1 MGHSFENPPL
11 AGLLVAWAA
20 TVRWFDKSASGG
32 QRCAPPNLK
41 DKPRLCVPRRSFVFF
56 SRPAMRRYLLPLL
69 FFAITSPAVAATLY
83 WDGSAGTS
91 WADLENWTTALSGGS
106 TPAAVPVA
114 EDTVIFNADG
124 FASAISTLGGAQA
137 VTGMTFNGNASGG
150 TTLGTL
156 NDHALTLGTGGLSL
170 QSGAGPVLLNS
181 SVIIGAVQA
190 WNNQSASALTVAGNV
205 ALNNNLTLS
214 GTGPVAI
221 TGPITTTGNRTLTVN
236 STGATSIGSVINPG
250 TFVFSIAA
258 GSSLDVNGVVSGSNV
273 EKFGAGTVV
282 FNGSNTHTGNL
293 RIRDGMIVLN
303 QLYTSSVQLIF
314 GAASGGNGA
323 DGFGTLTLARSEAAA
338 VALNLT
344 GAVYV
349 HNTSDGAHITS
360 TGSGAFAPVV
370 NLNGDRV
377 FMIRDVVPEADL
389 RVSVGLANGST
400 TGHVTKRS
408 LGVMLMEGE
417 NTYTGTTNV
426 DRGRL
431 ILDYQLNNGDNKL
444 SNSAATNLRGGW
456 LELRGNNSAASTET
470 ISSLVVG
477 VGSNKLAFVSNGGQ
491 ELTLNLTG
499 NLTRSANT
507 AAVVVGAN
515 HNNSGIL
522 NVTSNAGLLTH
533 LVVNGA
539 APANNAAGFIGGWL
553 IFNGERWGARSGNE
567 ITVFTGGVIQNDKRL
582 WTTTDSIIVDGP
594 TTGVLAT
601 PEVTSLI
608 FDNPTGGTLAL
619 NNNASV
625 LTLSQSALLVSSDTT
640 SDVTISGGQLMTKN
654 SVFDAKNELI
664 ITNLSTAKLTL
675 SANLGS
681 SNTYLSSTQNI
692 TFAGPGLIELTGS
705 SSATAANTAGTIAAF
720 NNLTVTINGDVLL
733 SSVNA
738 LGAYS
743 YVSIGAA
750 AETTVNGARL
760 SLNGGTAVIGRLLG
774 GRGGDPTYSEL
785 GPGEVSLG
793 TNGNL
798 TLNQISD
805 STYSGLISGTGAII
819 KKGAAALTLQNYT
832 STYSGQFQV
841 LGGGLILTSGTSTL
855 TSLNVLLIRGGS
867 VNVNQSLATAVDHLR
882 TALALSLQGTS
893 GSGYSVTSDNR
904 PSGTQSE
911 TVSVLSLEG
920 GANTLTVNNTR
931 TVTDAAATTVMSFN
945 GATSLVRTN
954 KSSLL
959 VRGRNLGLTTA
970 SAGSP
975 ASQVIFT
982 NTTALFSA
990 MIGTASTSTGSTTN
1004 LRILPYAIGE
1014 NNNTSATNLVGV
1026 GNSFL
1031 TYEAGGTGLR
1041 VLTDNEYATDFS
1053 AAATDD
1059 NVSLNASLGGASG
1072 KTINSLRLQNNG
1084 ANVDLTGSGSLVL
1097 TSGALLF
1104 TAAASDNDASVSG
1117 FDSIT
1122 SGTTVD
1128 ELVVSV
1134 TSAHA
1139 TPTGAVLTLGTAIVD
1154 NGQAVSLTKSGN
1166 GTLILG
1172 GNNTYTG
1179 ETTINQGVLEFG
1191 AGTAGNLGSGL
1202 LRLAGGTL
1210 RWGAGNTTDI
1220 TSGGRVMQLLGA
1232 SVYLTPS
1239 AGGNILNAGNVFD
1252 LGSNNV
1258 TLAGAIGNGGYG
1270 GLTVTMGSANSL
1282 TLSAAPTYTGAT
1294 TVLSGTVNF
1303 NGGINAGTTEAL
1315 YLIRTA
1321 TGTGTVTA
1329 SVAGGLNVK
1338 SLVVGGA
1345 YGTDAGSTTGN
1356 LTISSGTVSINDPSS
1371 FVLIGYR
1378 DATAG
1383 TGNSANVTSTADF
1396 TLASAVTINTSQL
1409 ELGIYKGLIGT
1420 ANLGVG
1426 GALLLSNG
1434 ANQITAGSIIIGHA
1448 ATGVSNIGVTSSIT
1462 LGSSTNVINTDTWV
1476 IGGGRSVGT
1485 VTIRAGGSFTLRG
1498 WQGGTTGANLFIAD
1512 NEINGTNV
1520 DTTGTLNLTGAS
1532 QVDAVVNLLILGRIA
1547 NSGGAGAG
1555 KGTLTYDIGSFNVTT
1570 IRMADANYSTGSAT
1584 NIAESNGTLNQRGTA
1599 TLRYQTLST
1608 PNTTTTTSAGAT
1620 ISTTVA
1626 NHNWQGGTIQ
1636 NLAGD
1641 NLTNVNVTV
1650 NLTQFASESLLDPSR
1665 RTFTVDQNQTA
1676 TFQADA
1682 EFMGAGSFTKNG
1694 LGELILHGTNRN
1706 TGNVRVSQ
1714 GALVFRAAGS
1724 MDDAAWVNID
1734 NGARLDVSTRTGASY
1749 TSDAVISG
1757 TGVIDATGGTFTVG
1771 SAVGAVTAQNGVL
1784 RPGGSSVN
1792 ASLASAATVG
1802 DQTGTLSVLGS
1813 LVLAGSASDVDRAVF
1828 QVGATDRN
1836 IADHFSSYASTQE
1849 WVDALP
1855 GYDAGFLAGAGANH
1869 DLITIDGSLTLNS
1882 NGRIVVTSQGGYTGT
1897 FGDVFNLLD
1906 WGTVSGSLTNNGFVI
1921 GSRFQTGAETG
1932 NDLQLFD
1939 LSGELVWDTSLFES
1953 HGVVVV
1959 VPEPRRALLL
1969 LLGSLALLGRRR
1981 R

>member
-1 MGHSFENPPL
+1 
-11 AGLLVAWAA
+11 
-20 TVRWFDKSASGG
+20 
-32 QRCAPPNLK
+32 
-41 DKPRLCVPRRSFVFF
+41 
-56 SRPAMRRYLLPLL
+56 MRRHLLSLL
-69 FFAITSPAVAATLY
+69 FFAITSPTVAATLY

-91 WADLENWTTALSGGS
+91 WADLENWTSALSGGS
-106 TPAAVPVA
+106 TPAAVPA
-114 EDTVIFNADG
+114 AADTVIFNADG
-124 FASAISTLGGAQA
+124 FANALSTLGGAQA

-170 QSGAGPVLLNS
+170 QSGAGAVTLNS
-181 SVIIGAVQA
+181 SVVIGGVQV
-190 WNNQSASALTVAGNV
+190 WNHQSSSTLTVAGNV
-205 ALNNNLTLS
+205 ALNNHLTLS

-221 TGPITTTGNRTLTVN
+221 TGPITATGNRTLTLN
-236 STGATSIGSVINPG
+236 GTGAASVGDVSNPG

-258 GSSLDVNGVVSGSNV
+258 GSSLDVNGVVSGSSV

-293 RIRDGMIVLN
+293 RVRDGTIVLN
-303 QLYTSSVQLIF
+303 QSYTSSVQLIF
-314 GAASGGNGA
+314 GAANGSNGA
-323 DGFGTLTLARSEAAA
+323 DGFGTLSLSKSDAAA

-344 GAVYV
+344 GTVYV
-349 HNTSDGAHITS
+349 HNTSDGAQITS

-370 NLNGDRV
+370 NLNGERI

-389 RVSVGLANGST
+389 RVSIGLANGS
-400 TGHVTKRS
+400 GIGVVTKRS
-408 LGVMLMEGE
+408 LGVMLMEGD
-417 NTYTGTTNV
+417 NTYTGATNV

-444 SNSAATNLRGGW
+444 SNTAATNLRGGW
-456 LELRGNNSAASTET
+456 LELRGNNSAASSET

-567 ITVFTGGVIQNDKRL
+567 ITVFTGGVTQNNKSL

-594 TTGVLAT
+594 IMGILST
-601 PEVTSLI
+601 PEVASLI
-608 FDNPTGGTLAL
+608 FDHPSGGTLTL

-664 ITNLSTAKLTL
+664 ITNLSAAKLTL
-675 SANLGS
+675 SANLGT
-681 SNTYLSSTQNI
+681 SNTYLSATQNI

-750 AETTVNGARL
+750 AETTANGARL

-785 GPGEVSLG
+785 GPGEVALG
-793 TNGNL
+793 ANGNL
-798 TLNQISD
+798 TLNQITD
-805 STYSGLISGTGAII
+805 STYSGLISGTGVIV
-819 KKGAAALTLQNYT
+819 KKGAATLTLQNYT
-832 STYSGQFQV
+832 STYSGQFHV
-841 LGGGLILTSGTSTL
+841 LGGGLILTSGTTTL
-855 TSLNVLLIRGGS
+855 TSLNALLIRGGS
-867 VNVNQSLATAVDHLR
+867 VNVNQNLATAVDHLR
-882 TALALSLQGTS
+882 SGMTLSLQGTS

-931 TVTDAAATTVMSFN
+931 TVADAATTVMSFN
-945 GATSLVRTN
+945 GASSLVRTN

-1014 NNNTSATNLVGV
+1014 NNTTSATNLAGV

-1031 TYEAGGTGLR
+1031 TYGAGGTGLR

-1059 NVSLNASLGGASG
+1059 NVSLNASLSGASG

-1122 SGTTVD
+1122 SGATVD

-1191 AGTAGNLGSGL
+1191 AGTTGNLGSGL

-1220 TSGGRVMQLLGA
+1220 TSGGRVVQLLGA

-1239 AGGNILNAGNVFD
+1239 AGGNILNAGNVLD

-1282 TLSAAPTYTGAT
+1282 TLSAAPNYTGAT
-1294 TVLSGTVNF
+1294 TVLGGTVNF
-1303 NGGINAGTTEAL
+1303 DGGIAAGTTEAL

-1329 SVAGGLNVK
+1329 GVTGGLNVK

-1356 LTISSGTVSINDPSS
+1356 LTISSGVVNINDPSS

-1485 VTIRAGGSFTLRG
+1485 VTIRANGSFTLRG
-1498 WQGGTTGANLFIAD
+1498 RQGGDIGANLFIAD

-1555 KGTLTYDIGSFNVTT
+1555 KGTLTYDTGSFNVTT

-1608 PNTTTTTSAGAT
+1608 PNATTTTSAGAT

-1641 NLTNVNVTV
+1641 NLTNVNVNV

-1676 TFQADA
+1676 TFQA
-1682 EFMGAGSFTKNG
+1682 
-1694 LGELILHGTNRN
+1694 R
-1706 TGNVRVSQ
+1706 
-1714 GALVFRAAGS
+1714 
-1724 MDDAAWVNID
+1724 W
-1734 NGARLDVSTRTGASY
+1734 STA
-1749 TSDAVISG
+1749 
-1757 TGVIDATGGTFTVG
+1757 
-1771 SAVGAVTAQNGVL
+1771 
-1784 RPGGSSVN
+1784 
-1792 ASLASAATVG
+1792 
-1802 DQTGTLSVLGS
+1802 
-1813 LVLAGSASDVDRAVF
+1813 
-1828 QVGATDRN
+1828 
-1836 IADHFSSYASTQE
+1836 
-1849 WVDALP
+1849 
-1855 GYDAGFLAGAGANH
+1855 
-1869 DLITIDGSLTLNS
+1869 
-1882 NGRIVVTSQGGYTGT
+1882 
-1897 FGDVFNLLD
+1897 
-1906 WGTVSGSLTNNGFVI
+1906 
-1921 GSRFQTGAETG
+1921 
-1932 NDLQLFD
+1932 
-1939 LSGELVWDTSLFES
+1939 
-1953 HGVVVV
+1953 
-1959 VPEPRRALLL
+1959 
-1969 LLGSLALLGRRR
+1969 
-1981 R
+1981 

>member
-1 MGHSFENPPL
+1 
-11 AGLLVAWAA
+11 
-20 TVRWFDKSASGG
+20 
-32 QRCAPPNLK
+32 
-41 DKPRLCVPRRSFVFF
+41 
-56 SRPAMRRYLLPLL
+56 MRRHLLSLL
-69 FFAITSPAVAATLY
+69 FFAITSPTVAATLY

-91 WADLENWTTALSGGS
+91 WADLENWTSALSGGS
-106 TPAAVPVA
+106 TPAAVPA
-114 EDTVIFNADG
+114 AADTVIFNADG
-124 FASAISTLGGAQA
+124 FANALSTLGGAQA

-170 QSGAGPVLLNS
+170 QSGAGAVTLNS
-181 SVIIGAVQA
+181 SVVIGGVQV
-190 WNNQSASALTVAGNV
+190 WNHQSSSTLTVAGNV
-205 ALNNNLTLS
+205 ALNNHLTLS

-221 TGPITTTGNRTLTVN
+221 TGPITATGNRTLTLN
-236 STGATSIGSVINPG
+236 GTGAASVGDVSNPG

-258 GSSLDVNGVVSGSNV
+258 GSSLDVNGVVSGSSV

-293 RIRDGMIVLN
+293 RVRDGTIVLN
-303 QLYTSSVQLIF
+303 QSYTSSVQLIF
-314 GAASGGNGA
+314 GAANGSNGA
-323 DGFGTLTLARSEAAA
+323 DGFGTLSLSKSDAAA

-344 GAVYV
+344 GTVYV
-349 HNTSDGAHITS
+349 HNTSDGAQITS

-370 NLNGDRV
+370 NLNGERI

-389 RVSVGLANGST
+389 RVSIGLANGS
-400 TGHVTKRS
+400 GIGVVTKRS
-408 LGVMLMEGE
+408 LGVMLMEGD
-417 NTYTGTTNV
+417 NTYTGATNV

-444 SNSAATNLRGGW
+444 SNTAATNLRGGW
-456 LELRGNNSAASTET
+456 LELRGNNSAASSET

-567 ITVFTGGVIQNDKRL
+567 ITVFTGGVTQNNKSL

-594 TTGVLAT
+594 IMGILST
-601 PEVTSLI
+601 PEVASLI
-608 FDNPTGGTLAL
+608 FDHPSGGTLTL

-664 ITNLSTAKLTL
+664 ITNLSAAKLTL
-675 SANLGS
+675 SANLGT
-681 SNTYLSSTQNI
+681 SNTYLSATQNI

-750 AETTVNGARL
+750 AETTANGARL

-785 GPGEVSLG
+785 GPGEVALG
-793 TNGNL
+793 ANGNL
-798 TLNQISD
+798 TLNQITD
-805 STYSGLISGTGAII
+805 STYSGLISGTGVIV
-819 KKGAAALTLQNYT
+819 KKGAATLTLQNYT
-832 STYSGQFQV
+832 STYSGQFHV
-841 LGGGLILTSGTSTL
+841 LGGGLILTSGTTTL
-855 TSLNVLLIRGGS
+855 TSLNALLIRGGS
-867 VNVNQSLATAVDHLR
+867 VNVNQNLATAVDHLR
-882 TALALSLQGTS
+882 SGMTLSLQGTS

-931 TVTDAAATTVMSFN
+931 TVADAATTVMSFN
-945 GATSLVRTN
+945 GASSLVRTN

-1014 NNNTSATNLVGV
+1014 NNTTSATNLAGV

-1031 TYEAGGTGLR
+1031 TYGAGGTGLR

-1059 NVSLNASLGGASG
+1059 NVSLNASLSGASG

-1122 SGTTVD
+1122 SGATVD

-1191 AGTAGNLGSGL
+1191 AGTTGNLGSGL

-1220 TSGGRVMQLLGA
+1220 TSGGRVVQLLGA

-1239 AGGNILNAGNVFD
+1239 AGGNILNAGNVLD

-1282 TLSAAPTYTGAT
+1282 TLSAAPNYTGAT
-1294 TVLSGTVNF
+1294 TVLGGTVNF
-1303 NGGINAGTTEAL
+1303 DGGIAAGTTEAL

-1329 SVAGGLNVK
+1329 GVTGGLNVK

-1356 LTISSGTVSINDPSS
+1356 LTISSGVVNINDPSS

-1485 VTIRAGGSFTLRG
+1485 VTIRANGSFTLRG
-1498 WQGGTTGANLFIAD
+1498 RQGGDIGANLFIAD

-1555 KGTLTYDIGSFNVTT
+1555 KGTLTYDTGSFNVTT

-1608 PNTTTTTSAGAT
+1608 PNATTTTSAGAT

-1641 NLTNVNVTV
+1641 NLTNVNVNV

-1734 NGARLDVSTRTGASY
+1734 NGARLDVSTRTGASF

-1802 DQTGTLSVLGS
+1802 DQTGTLSVLGN

-1939 LSGELVWDTSLFES
+1939 LSGELLWDTSLFES

-1959 VPEPRRALLL
+1959 VPEPQRALLL